1 MELPGSLSALNVAA
15 RQWLDA
21 VANVR
26 LHGKTPQLPIHPTD
40 RTDLLDL
47 DLNPV
52 GAPPRTCLEPIPM
65 KNPSTLDSQLDS
77 LYSSQLTGT
86 L

>member
-26 LHGKTPQLPIHPTD
+26 LHGETPQLPIHPIH

-47 DLNPV
+47 DL
-52 GAPPRTCLEPIPM
+52 IPYDL
-65 KNPSTLDSQLDS
+65 P
-77 LYSSQLTGT
+77 
-86 L
+86 